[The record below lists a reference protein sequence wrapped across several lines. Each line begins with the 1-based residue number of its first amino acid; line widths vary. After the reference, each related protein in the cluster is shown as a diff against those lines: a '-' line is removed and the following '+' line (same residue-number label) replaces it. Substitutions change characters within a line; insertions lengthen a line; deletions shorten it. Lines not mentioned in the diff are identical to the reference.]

1 MNKTKTCFFE
11 KISTIELAFQADLLS
26 NHIHMGGKNTLAA
39 TAIAVALTTTS
50 PAFSEN
56 SDSLTKDAITCETK
70 LACQKLTD
78 SIQAQIDELDKSDD
92 PDFDKLEALQIQ
104 LIAVEKSETEKN
116 TNLIAT
122 EKSETTNI
130 ENTILAQE
138 NSKDSLDFL
147 KQEQASIRG
156 ALLEN

>member
-1 MNKTKTCFFE
+1 MSRNSRQRGIPNMKISRTCFFE
-11 KISTIELAFQADLLS
+11 KISTIELAIQANLLS

-56 SDSLTKDAITCETK
+56 SNTTAQQEAITCETK
-70 LACQKLTD
+70 LACQKLTE

-104 LIAVEKSETEKN
+104 LIAVEKQETKEQEKIIDAK
-116 TNLIAT
+116 LKAQDAQIAG
-122 EKSETTNI
+122 
-130 ENTILAQE
+130 L
-138 NSKDSLDFL
+138 
-147 KQEQASIRG
+147 RG

>member
-1 MNKTKTCFFE
+1 MKIFQTCFFE
-11 KISTIELAFQADLLS
+11 KISTIELAIQADLLS
-26 NHIHMGGKNTLAA
+26 NHMHMGGKNTLAA
-39 TAIAVALTTTS
+39 TAIAVAMTTTS

-56 SDSLTKDAITCETK
+56 SDTLTKDAITCETK

-104 LIAVEKSETEKN
+104 LIAVEKLETAQKLDRKKE
-116 TNLIAT
+116 NL
-122 EKSETTNI
+122 SLI
-130 ENTILAQE
+130 EAINKTDEQLAG
-138 NSKDSLDFL
+138 L
-147 KQEQASIRG
+147 RG